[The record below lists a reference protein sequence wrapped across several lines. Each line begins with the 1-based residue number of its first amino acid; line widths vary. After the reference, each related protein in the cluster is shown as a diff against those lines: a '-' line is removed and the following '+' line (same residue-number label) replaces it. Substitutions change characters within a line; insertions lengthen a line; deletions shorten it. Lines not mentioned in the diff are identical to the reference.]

1 MVEQHWHGGV
11 NCRISR
17 AESEQV
23 RALRSFPLWHQGVS
37 RARMTRDHD
46 KRGRSMTDGVFT
58 ETWAI
63 ALGEALHRTEAYRK
77 AAKTW
82 EGSVIL
88 EWSDAPLTMP
98 TSEAMGCGVFLDLHH
113 GDCRAGRMATVQDYA
128 AARYVLSADLAVWN
142 ALLGGTLTPT
152 MALLRGKLK
161 LEKGS
166 IGTLMPH
173 VNAASELVRVAQ
185 TVNREPA
192 PAAPALASA
201 VAPAPTTPTP
211 AARASSR
218 TLQSTSA
225 VGLRYDLLPMKLW
238 EKAKRLGTWNPSD
251 IDFTRDR
258 ADWLT
263 LAPDEQDMLLRLTS
277 LFQAGEECVT
287 LDILPLLDVISQ
299 EGRLEEQLYLTSFLW
314 EEAKHVEAFRR
325 FFDQVAQEHSDL
337 TRFHSASYHTIFAI
351 ELPAAMGR
359 LRTDASPIAQAR
371 ASATYNMIVEGVL
384 AETGYHMYH
393 RVLTARGLMPGMQRV
408 AALLKA
414 DESRHLAYGIF
425 LLSRLVA
432 EHGDGVWD
440 AITERMEELLP
451 SAIAIIS
458 EAFSAYPP
466 DRIPFGLHPETFVT
480 FATGQFQRR
489 MDRIERARHQSIAQI
504 NALEAVESL
513 EAQQIDT

>member
-1 MVEQHWHGGV
+1 
-11 NCRISR
+11 
-17 AESEQV
+17 
-23 RALRSFPLWHQGVS
+23 
-37 RARMTRDHD
+37 MTE
-46 KRGRSMTDGVFT
+46 GLFT
-58 ETWAI
+58 KSWAV
-63 ALGEALHRTEAYRK
+63 ALGEALRGSDTYRA
-77 AAKTW
+77 AAKAW
-82 EGSVIL
+82 EGAVIL
-88 EWSDAPLTMP
+88 EWSDAPSSSIT
-98 TSEAMGCGVFLDLHH
+98 TDAMTCGVFLELHR
-113 GDCRAGRMATVQDYA
+113 GDCRAARMATLQDYTA
-128 AARYVLSADLAVWN
+128 AQYVMSTDLAVWN
-142 ALLGGTLTPT
+142 ALLSAKLTPT

-161 LEKGS
+161 LKKGS
-166 IGTLMPH
+166 IGALMPH
-173 VNAASELVRVAQ
+173 VSAASALVQVAQ
-185 TVNREPA
+185 TVHRTPV
-192 PAAPALASA
+192 LA
-201 VAPAPTTPTP
+201 TTSIIESPIIDRSPTP
-211 AARASSR
+211 RMSSSTPSSR
-218 TLQSTSA
+218 TLQSTSV
-225 VGLRYDLLPMKLW
+225 VGLRYDLFPMRLW

-325 FFDQVAQEHSDL
+325 FFDHVAEEHSDL
-337 TRFHSASYHTIFAI
+337 TRFHSPSYHTIFAI
-351 ELPAAMGR
+351 ELPGAMGR

-384 AETGYHMYH
+384 AETGYHTYH
-393 RVLTARGLMPGMQRV
+393 RVLTTRGLMPGMQRV

-432 EHGDGVWD
+432 EHGDSVWD
-440 AITERMEELLP
+440 AITTRMEELLP
-451 SAIAIIS
+451 SAIAIIN

-466 DRIPFGLHPETFVT
+466 DRIPFGLEPETFVT

-489 MDRIERARHQSIAQI
+489 MERIERARHQSIAQI
-504 NALEAVESL
+504 NALEALESSS
-513 EAQQIDT
+513 

>member
-1 MVEQHWHGGV
+1 MRVH
-11 NCRISR
+11 
-17 AESEQV
+17 
-23 RALRSFPLWHQGVS
+23 
-37 RARMTRDHD
+37 DHE
-46 KRGRSMTDGVFT
+46 GLSMTDGLFT
-58 ETWAI
+58 ETWAT
-63 ALGEALHRTEAYRK
+63 ALGEALQRSDSYRV
-77 AAKTW
+77 AAKGW
-82 EGSVIL
+82 EGSIIL
-88 EWSDAPLTMP
+88 EWNDAPISSM
-98 TSEAMGCGVFLDLHH
+98 SAGAMGCGVFLDLHH
-113 GDCRAGRMATVQDYA
+113 GECRAARMATMQDYA
-128 AARYVLSADLAVWN
+128 AATFVLSTDLTVWN
-142 ALLGGTLTPT
+142 GLLSAQITPT
-152 MALLRGKLK
+152 MALIRGKLK
-161 LEKGS
+161 LKQGS
-166 IGTLMPH
+166 IGALMPH
-173 VNAASELVRVAQ
+173 VSAASELVRVAQ
-185 TVNREPA
+185 TVTRA
-192 PAAPALASA
+192 PATNVPALAHAVASTSTASSA
-201 VAPAPTTPTP
+201 TAPAPT
-211 AARASSR
+211 AGSSSR

-225 VGLRYDLLPMKLW
+225 SGLRYDLFPMRLW

-251 IDFTRDR
+251 IDFTQDR

-325 FFDQVAQEHSDL
+325 FFDQVAEEHSDL
-337 TRFHSASYHTIFAI
+337 TRFHSPSYHTIFAV

-393 RVLTARGLMPGMQRV
+393 RVLTTRGLMPGMQRV

-432 EHGDGVWD
+432 EHGDSVWD
-440 AITERMEELLP
+440 AITARMEELLP
-451 SAIAIIS
+451 SAIAIIN

-466 DRIPFGLHPETFVT
+466 DHIPFGLAPETFVT

-489 MDRIERARHQSIAQI
+489 MDRVERARDQSIAQI
-504 NALEAVESL
+504 NALDALESG
-513 EAQQIDT
+513 T

>member
-1 MVEQHWHGGV
+1 M
-11 NCRISR
+11 
-17 AESEQV
+17 
-23 RALRSFPLWHQGVS
+23 
-37 RARMTRDHD
+37 
-46 KRGRSMTDGVFT
+46 DGLFT
-58 ETWAI
+58 ETWAT
-63 ALGEALHRTEAYRK
+63 ALGEALQRSDSYRV
-77 AAKTW
+77 AAKGW

-88 EWSDAPLTMP
+88 EWNDAPISSM
-98 TSEAMGCGVFLDLHH
+98 SGGAMGCGVFLDLHH
-113 GDCRAGRMATVQDYA
+113 GECRAARMATVQDYA
-128 AARYVLSADLAVWN
+128 AATFVLSTDLVVWN
-142 ALLGGTLTPT
+142 ALLDAELTPT

-161 LEKGS
+161 LKQGS
-166 IGTLMPH
+166 IGALMPH
-173 VNAASELVRVAQ
+173 VSAASALVRVAQ
-185 TVNREPA
+185 TVDRA
-192 PAAPALASA
+192 PVPGTLALPPA
-201 VAPAPTTPTP
+201 VAPAHTASPSAAPSATAASPTT
-211 AARASSR
+211 RASSR

-225 VGLRYDLLPMKLW
+225 TGLRYDLLPMKLW

-258 ADWLT
+258 ADWRT

-325 FFDQVAQEHSDL
+325 FFDQVAEERSDL
-337 TRFHSASYHTIFAI
+337 TRFHSPSYHTIFAE

-393 RVLTARGLMPGMQRV
+393 RVLTTRGLMPGMQRV

-432 EHGDGVWD
+432 EHGDVVWD
-440 AITERMEELLP
+440 AITARMEELLP

-466 DRIPFGLHPETFVT
+466 DQIPFGLEPETFVT

-489 MDRIERARHQSIAQI
+489 MERIERARHQSIAQI
-504 NALEAVESL
+504 NALEALES
-513 EAQQIDT
+513 AT

>member
-1 MVEQHWHGGV
+1 
-11 NCRISR
+11 
-17 AESEQV
+17 
-23 RALRSFPLWHQGVS
+23 
-37 RARMTRDHD
+37 
-46 KRGRSMTDGVFT
+46 MTDGLFT

-63 ALGEALHRTEAYRK
+63 ALGEALQRSDAYRS
-77 AAKTW
+77 AAQAW

-88 EWSDAPLTMP
+88 EWNDAPITP
-98 TSEAMGCGVFLDLHH
+98 TRSDAMGCGVFLDLHR
-113 GDCRAGRMATVQDYA
+113 GECRAARLATAPDYA
-128 AARYVLSADLAVWN
+128 AARYVLSADLDIWN
-142 ALLGGTLTPT
+142 ALLDAKLTPT

-166 IGTLMPH
+166 LGTLMPH
-173 VNAASELVRVAQ
+173 VSAASELVRVAQ
-185 TVNREPA
+185 TVNRA
-192 PAAPALASA
+192 PVTRTDALAQTIAPALT
-201 VAPAPTTPTP
+201 APTPTAP
-211 AARASSR
+211 SATARSSSR

-225 VGLRYDLLPMKLW
+225 IGLRYDLFPMRLW

-251 IDFTRDR
+251 IDFTQDR

-263 LAPDEQDMLLRLTS
+263 LAPDERDMLLRLTS

-325 FFDQVAQEHSDL
+325 FFDQVAEEHSDL
-337 TRFHSASYHTIFAI
+337 TRFHSPSYDTIFAI

-384 AETGYHMYH
+384 AETGYHTYH

-408 AALLKA
+408 ASLLKA

-432 EHGDGVWD
+432 EYGDSVWD
-440 AITERMEELLP
+440 AITARMEELLP
-451 SAIAIIS
+451 SAIAIIN

-466 DRIPFGLHPETFVT
+466 DRIPFGLQPETFVT

-489 MDRIERARHQSIAQI
+489 MERIERARHQSIAQI
-504 NALEAVESL
+504 NALEAL
-513 EAQQIDT
+513 ENAT

>member
-1 MVEQHWHGGV
+1 
-11 NCRISR
+11 
-17 AESEQV
+17 
-23 RALRSFPLWHQGVS
+23 
-37 RARMTRDHD
+37 
-46 KRGRSMTDGVFT
+46 MTDGLFT

-63 ALGEALHRTEAYRK
+63 ALGDALHRSDSYRS
-77 AAKTW
+77 AAKAW

-88 EWSDAPLTMP
+88 DWSDAPITHV
-98 TSEAMGCGVFLDLHH
+98 TSDAKACGVFLDLHR
-113 GDCRAGRMATVQDYA
+113 GDCRAARLATASDYA
-128 AARYVLSADLAVWN
+128 AAQYVLSTDITVWT
-142 ALLGGTLTPT
+142 ALLEAKLTPT
-152 MALLRGKLK
+152 MALLRGKLTLK
-161 LEKGS
+161 QGS

-173 VNAASELVRVAQ
+173 VNAASALVRVAQ
-185 TVNREPA
+185 TVKRTPATRA
-192 PAAPALASA
+192 PAFAHKIGPASA
-201 VAPAPTTPTP
+201 APSATTPSET
-211 AARASSR
+211 ARPFSR
-218 TLQSTSA
+218 PLQSTSA
-225 VGLRYDLLPMKLW
+225 MGLRYDLLPMRLW

-258 ADWLT
+258 ADWLA

-325 FFDQVAQEHSDL
+325 FFDQVADEHSDL
-337 TRFHSASYHTIFAI
+337 SRFHSPSYHTIFAV
-351 ELPAAMGR
+351 ELPDAMGR

-384 AETGYHMYH
+384 AETGYHTYH

-432 EHGDGVWD
+432 EHGDSVWD
-440 AITERMEELLP
+440 AITTRMEELLP
-451 SAIAIIS
+451 SAIAIIT

-466 DRIPFGLHPETFVT
+466 DRIPFGLAPETFVT

-489 MDRIERARHQSIAQI
+489 MERIERARHQSIAQI
-504 NALEAVESL
+504 NALEALESAL
-513 EAQQIDT
+513 